1 MLFHQTEASDQNCT
15 QLNPS
20 SNHIQKLRFESERT
34 PYHHPLTTSHILF
47 STLYN
52 NLLFIYVLVHFANQL
67 YAASYSLKAK
77 KNRLCLFSSKSL
89 FTNSTHNLHFH
100 SAYEM
105 KCNSNNFVG
114 YSFTVRLI
122 RLF

>member
-67 YAASYSLKAK
+67 YATSYSLKAK
-77 KNRLCLFSSKSL
+77 KTVYVCFRRSPYLLTQLTTCIFIQ
-89 FTNSTHNLHFH
+89 H
-100 SAYEM
+100 M
-105 KCNSNNFVG
+105 K
-114 YSFTVRLI
+114 
-122 RLF
+122 